1 MTGGSDGGVNPNLM
15 MGMGGMGFGGPMAG
29 YYSSNNMAA
38 TLLAQSKCTN
48 LTLLVAKFI
57 DYYHY
62 DFYFSR
68 FHTLFTFFFVE
79 VICTY
84 WLLLYYYL

>member
-1 MTGGSDGGVNPNLM
+1 MTGGSDGGVGSSLM

-48 LTLLVAKFI
+48 LSLLVAN
-57 DYYHY
+57 
-62 DFYFSR
+62 
-68 FHTLFTFFFVE
+68 
-79 VICTY
+79 C
-84 WLLLYYYL
+84 

>member
-1 MTGGSDGGVNPNLM
+1 MQNIGLPYGMTGGSDGGVGSSLM

-48 LTLLVAKFI
+48 LSLLVAN
-57 DYYHY
+57 
-62 DFYFSR
+62 
-68 FHTLFTFFFVE
+68 
-79 VICTY
+79 C
-84 WLLLYYYL
+84 